1 MKKSTA
7 SHKIKKISELKR
19 ALLSIL
25 ILSLLGWLILI
36 SCTLYIWVTRDFES
50 AFQWI
55 RHLSDFPALP
65 THVVNIASEPA
76 RQFLND
82 VQYHSSLLLLLI
94 RASTY
99 VMLMKIVTLL
109 SAIPLFFLSIMA
121 GLIDGL
127 NQRAIRAACLG
138 RESTYVFHK
147 TVPLARKIMCL
158 VLGVWLCVPVT
169 LPSSPIF
176 VGLAVMLG
184 LVMRMSA
191 SRFKKY
197 L

>member
-1 MKKSTA
+1 MKKSIST
-7 SHKIKKISELKR
+7 HGKKISVFKHT
-19 ALLSIL
+19 LLTVAVLTLLGWVI
-25 ILSLLGWLILI
+25 LLGWL
-36 SCTLYIWVTRDFES
+36 LYIWVSHDFES
-50 AFQWI
+50 AYHYVQ
-55 RHLSDFPALP
+55 HLSAHQLHYMMGESLEIKSTSPL
-65 THVVNIASEPA
+65 
-76 RQFLND
+76 LKD
-82 VQYHSSLLLLLI
+82 VQHDGLLLWVLI
-94 RASTY
+94 RAVSD
-99 VMLMKIVTLL
+99 VMLTKFVMLI

-147 TVPLARKIMCL
+147 SIPLARKMLCF
-158 VLGVWLCVPVT
+158 VLGVWLCVPMT

-176 VGLAVMLG
+176 VGLAMMLG

>member
-1 MKKSTA
+1 MK
-7 SHKIKKISELKR
+7 
-19 ALLSIL
+19 
-25 ILSLLGWLILI
+25 
-36 SCTLYIWVTRDFES
+36 F
-50 AFQWI
+50 
-55 RHLSDFPALP
+55 
-65 THVVNIASEPA
+65 
-76 RQFLND
+76 
-82 VQYHSSLLLLLI
+82 
-94 RASTY
+94 
-99 VMLMKIVTLL
+99 VTLL
-109 SAIPLFFLSIMA
+109 SAIPLFFLSTLA

-147 TVPLARKIMCL
+147 SVPLARKIMCL